1 MVLFGD
7 MFGLLLDYLW
17 VIMEVLLVYCGVLW
31 RGVLWVSNLNS
42 DFSMVSIEQLL
53 LKPVKSTP

>member
-42 DFSMVSIEQLL
+42 DFSMVSIE
-53 LKPVKSTP
+53 